1 MLPRGVGY
9 KQKFPIRCTL
19 CTSRRQPE
27 GKVFDM
33 VSDTKS
39 EALWFLKQHMKG
51 QLHTKLAHE
60 RALAK
65 VSAPLQVVEDLVV
78 CRGVCFDDDGIGVL
92 VHYKEHCK
100 TWMSWRCQNPELRKH
115 SIHFSDDAAS
125 FTVTHGDCEAKCT
138 RVAGR
143 RDMCSK
149 CLSLLPILR
158 LSIVKTALKDF
169 GARLLFAQMY
179 QSEEEQQKLVHHMK
193 EGILYERHS
202 VRFEKLLKMQAHQLQ
217 AWVRSSFLSIR
228 HDRRSEPLECFLQT
242 VVEPTLGVNA
252 IAVASKKPAFLQ
264 AQAQFDRFLANP
276 DFTELQKVNLSIAQA
291 SLSGR
296 MDGNPLLTG
305 LALTALRRMENEEAG
320 ITGAEQT
327 RSRIRASSCMASQT
341 ARDLAREAGKMLS
354 LAGGNKKLLSM
365 FGADT
370 KPFRSTNY
378 YAELESASLPVP
390 FLSIAKPE
398 DLQQNMR
405 LIDERLSGMTR
416 THGCYLGQ
424 ITGEVWGRHVFVFI
438 FLITFVFFKYA
449 NMRIDAHSATR
460 QTCVRLRRDVHAA
473 DHDTTCGRQESVH
486 AGWRRMASRASGECI
501 FGPEGG
507 EQEGAQSFGDVPRW
521 ES

>member
-1 MLPRGVGY
+1 
-9 KQKFPIRCTL
+9 
-19 CTSRRQPE
+19 
-27 GKVFDM
+27 
-33 VSDTKS
+33 
-39 EALWFLKQHMKG
+39 MKG

-115 SIHFSDDAAS
+115 SVHFSDDAAS

-149 CLSLLPILR
+149 CLSLLSILR
-158 LSIVKTALKDF
+158 LSIVKTALKEF

-179 QSEEEQQKLVHHMK
+179 QSEEEQQKLVYHMK
-193 EGILYERHS
+193 EGVLCECHS

-228 HDRRSEPLECFLQT
+228 H
-242 VVEPTLGVNA
+242 
-252 IAVASKKPAFLQ
+252 
-264 AQAQFDRFLANP
+264 AQFDRFLANP

-291 SLSGR
+291 LLSGR
-296 MDGNPLLTG
+296 MDGNLLLTG

-378 YAELESASLPVP
+378 YAKLESASLPVP

-405 LIDERLSGMTR
+405 LID
-416 THGCYLGQ
+416 
-424 ITGEVWGRHVFVFI
+424 
-438 FLITFVFFKYA
+438 
-449 NMRIDAHSATR
+449 
-460 QTCVRLRRDVHAA
+460 
-473 DHDTTCGRQESVH
+473 
-486 AGWRRMASRASGECI
+486 
-501 FGPEGG
+501 
-507 EQEGAQSFGDVPRW
+507 
-521 ES
+521 